1 MIKQILIFKRGFC
14 FILVVEK
21 LENTEKYEDENNNY
35 AQFCKLEV
43 QDEVFAGLVPSRS
56 LKESVPCLSPCFW

>member
-1 MIKQILIFKRGFC
+1 MKQILIFKRGFC

-35 AQFCKLEV
+35 AQFCKLE
-43 QDEVFAGLVPSRS
+43 A
-56 LKESVPCLSPCFW
+56 